1 VKKILVVLPVEKKH
15 KERLERNSREC
26 EFEYVNIK
34 DVTGDKVQSADFI
47 VGNVP
52 CNYIRESPKLK
63 LLQLNSAGT
72 DNYTEPGVLAP
83 GTILT
88 NATGAYG
95 KSVAEHMF
103 AVMMTLQKK
112 LHLYRDD
119 RLKGGWNDYGTVTSI
134 ADATVVVVGLG
145 NIGTHFAGMAKA
157 LGAHVIGVKRRPSV
171 CPSQVDEL
179 FLMEDLKKV
188 LPMADVVFS
197 ILPDTKATRQIY
209 NKELFESMKRTGIFL
224 NAGRGN
230 AVDQE
235 ALLWALQNKRIMA
248 AGLDVTNPEP
258 LPAEHPL
265 WQEENVLITP
275 HVSGQYHLPET
286 LDKII
291 EIAAANIEAYLSGKA
306 LINVVDMESG
316 YCR

>member
-1 VKKILVVLPVEKKH
+1 
-15 KERLERNSREC
+15 
-26 EFEYVNIK
+26 
-34 DVTGDKVQSADFI
+34 
-47 VGNVP
+47 
-52 CNYIRESPKLK
+52 
-63 LLQLNSAGT
+63 
-72 DNYTEPGVLAP
+72 
-83 GTILT
+83 
-88 NATGAYG
+88 
-95 KSVAEHMF
+95 
-103 AVMMTLQKK
+103 
-112 LHLYRDD
+112 
-119 RLKGGWNDYGTVTSI
+119 
-134 ADATVVVVGLG
+134 
-145 NIGTHFAGMAKA
+145 
-157 LGAHVIGVKRRPSV
+157 
-171 CPSQVDEL
+171 
-179 FLMEDLKKV
+179 
-188 LPMADVVFS
+188 MADVVFS